1 MSVGI
6 GITTRNRPECLEA
19 SLRHFKEFG
28 YGDKIVVLDDN
39 SELRQVNKIVAESFG
54 INVIYKFSNS
64 RLGIAKA
71 KNACLWELRDCEHVF
86 LFDDDAWPQRHN
98 WAETWIKINEAN
110 DIGHSMFNIT
120 SDAELEL
127 NPAFRAV
134 VIPIEEIGAD
144 GTKMVAFSNC
154 FGVMLYF
161 NRKCLDAL
169 GGFISDAPHLYGY
182 EHAHISERAG
192 SAGFTQGHKYITP
205 SIASELIYSIDISY
219 FMLKIRPYFD
229 VHWIDNFR
237 SSVTLQESSQAEKN
251 SAIMNMKEIH
261 FPLVDPLEQAI
272 VVEPLE
278 QVVEVEPLEQ
288 AVAIEPLGQRKEM
301 FEMTILVPSRG
312 RPENIIRLM
321 DAWSTTT
328 TRDTRLLV
336 LVDDDDPK
344 LNEYLAIPNIDIQVG
359 PRLRIGGTLNAVA
372 PIEATKCFAIGFMG
386 DDHLPRTNGWDDRFL
401 TALDGVGVGVTWGN
415 DLYHG
420 ANLPTAV
427 VMTSNIVTTLG
438 YFVMPGGI
446 HLFLD
451 NFWLAIGRG
460 IDSAHYLDDVII
472 EHIHPYFGKAEYDET
487 YTEANDVKVSTADE
501 TTFNNYVAN
510 QLQDDLQKLRN
521 LK

>member
-1 MSVGI
+1 MSIGI
-6 GITTRNRPECLEA
+6 GITTRNRPECLA
-19 SLRHFKEFG
+19 ACLRHFKEFG
-28 YGDKIVVLDDN
+28 YGDKIVVIDDN

-64 RLGIAKA
+64 RLGISKA

-86 LFDDDAWPQRHN
+86 LFDDDTWPQSYN
-98 WAETWIKINEAN
+98 WAETWININKTN
-110 DIGHSMFNIT
+110 GVGHSMFNVT

-134 VIPIEEIGAD
+134 VRPITEIGTD
-144 GTKMVAFSNC
+144 KTKMVSFSNC

-169 GGFISDAPHLYGY
+169 GGFISDTPHLYGY
-182 EHAHISERAG
+182 EHAQISERAHA
-192 SAGFTQGHKYITP
+192 AGFTQGHKYLTP
-205 SIASELIYSIDISY
+205 SIASELIYSIDITY
-219 FMLKIRPYFD
+219 CMLKITPYFD
-229 VHWIDNFR
+229 VHWIGNFR
-237 SSVTLQESSQAEKN
+237 SSVTLEESSQADKN
-251 SAIMNMKEIH
+251 SVIMSIKEIH
-261 FPLVDPLEQAI
+261 SPLVDPLEQVL

-278 QVVEVEPLEQ
+278 
-288 AVAIEPLGQRKEM
+288 QRKEM

-321 DAWSTTT
+321 DAWNTTT
-328 TRDTRLLV
+328 TRNTRLLV

-372 PIEATKCFAIGFMG
+372 PIEAAKCFAIGFMG
-386 DDHLPRTNGWDDRFL
+386 DDHLPRTSGWDDRFL
-401 TALDGVGVGVTWGN
+401 TALKEVGVGVTWGN

-472 EHIHPYFGKAEYDET
+472 EHIHPYFGKAEFDKT
-487 YTEANDVKVSTADE
+487 YTEANDVKVSSADE
-501 TTFNNYVAN
+501 ITFNNYVAT
-510 QLQDDLQKLRN
+510 QLQDDLEKLRTI
-521 LK
+521 K

>member
-1 MSVGI
+1 MSIGI

-19 SLRHFKEFG
+19 CLRHFKEFG
-28 YGDKIVVLDDN
+28 YGDKIIVIDDN
-39 SELRQVNKIVAESFG
+39 SELRQVNKIIAESFE

-64 RLGIAKA
+64 RLGVSKA

-110 DIGHSMFNIT
+110 DVGHSMFNVT
-120 SDAELEL
+120 SDAELGL

-134 VIPIEEIGAD
+134 VNPIEEIGANE
-144 GTKMVAFSNC
+144 TKMVSFSNC

-161 NRKCLDAL
+161 SRKCLDAL
-169 GGFISDAPHLYGY
+169 GGYVSDAPHLYGY
-182 EHAHISERAG
+182 EHAQISERAHT
-192 SAGFTQGHKYITP
+192 AGFTQGHQYLTP

-219 FMLKIRPYFD
+219 CMLKITPYFD
-229 VHWIDNFR
+229 VAWIGNFR

-251 SAIMNMKEIH
+251 SVIMDMKEIYS
-261 FPLVDPLEQAI
+261 PLTDPFEQRIEIA
-272 VVEPLE
+272 EPLE
-278 QVVEVEPLEQ
+278 QR
-288 AVAIEPLGQRKEM
+288 IEM

-328 TRDTRLLV
+328 TRNTRLLV
-336 LVDDDDPK
+336 LVDDDDTK
-344 LNEYLAIPNIDIQVG
+344 LEEYLAIPNVDIQVG
-359 PRLRIGGTLNAVA
+359 PRLRIGGTLNVVA

-386 DDHLPRTNGWDDRFL
+386 DDHLPRTKGWDDRFL
-401 TALDGVGVGVTWGN
+401 TALKEARVGVAWGN

-460 IDSAHYLDDVII
+460 VDSAHYFDDVII

-487 YTEANDVKVSTADE
+487 YTEANDIKVSNADE

-510 QLQDDLQKLRN
+510 QLQNDLQKLRT

>member
-1 MSVGI
+1 MSIGI

-19 SLRHFKEFG
+19 CLRHFKEFG
-28 YGDKIVVLDDN
+28 YGDKIVVIDDN
-39 SELRQVNKIVAESFG
+39 SELWQINKIVVESFG
-54 INVIYKFSNS
+54 INVVYKLSNS
-64 RLGIAKA
+64 RLGISKA

-110 DIGHSMFNIT
+110 DIGHSMFNVT

-134 VIPIEEIGAD
+134 VQPIEKIG
-144 GTKMVAFSNC
+144 TNRTNMVSFSNC

-161 NRKCLDAL
+161 NRKCLDVL
-169 GGFISDAPHLYGY
+169 GGFISDTPYLYGY
-182 EHAHISERAG
+182 EHAQISERAHT
-192 SAGFTQGHKYITP
+192 AGFTQGHKYLTP
-205 SIASELIYSIDISY
+205 SIASELIYSIDITHC
-219 FMLKIRPYFD
+219 MLKIAPHFD
-229 VHWIDNFR
+229 VDWIDNFR
-237 SSVTLQESSQAEKN
+237 SSVTLEESSQAEKN
-251 SAIMNMKEIH
+251 SVIMGMKEIH
-261 FPLVDPLEQAI
+261 SPLVNPFEQRIEIA
-272 VVEPLE
+272 EPLE
-278 QVVEVEPLEQ
+278 QE
-288 AVAIEPLGQRKEM
+288 IEM

-312 RPENIIRLM
+312 RPENVIRLM

-328 TRDTRLLV
+328 TRNTRLLV

-344 LNEYLAIPNIDIQVG
+344 LDEYLAIPNIDIQVG

-386 DDHLPRTNGWDDRFL
+386 DDHLPRTKGWDDRFL
-401 TALDGVGVGVTWGN
+401 TELKETRVGVTWGN

-427 VMTSNIVTTLG
+427 VMTSNIVTALG

-460 IDSAHYLDDVII
+460 IESTHYLDDVII

-487 YTEANDVKVSTADE
+487 YIEANDVKVSNADE
-501 TTFNNYVAN
+501 ITFNNYVAT
-510 QLQDDLQKLRN
+510 QLQNDLQKLRT

>member
-1 MSVGI
+1 MSIGI
-6 GITTRNRPECLEA
+6 GITTRNRPECLEVC
-19 SLRHFKEFG
+19 LRHFKEFG
-28 YGDKIVVLDDN
+28 YGDKIVVIDDN
-39 SELRQVNKIVAESFG
+39 SELWQVNKIVAESFG
-54 INVIYKFSNS
+54 INVIYKLSDS
-64 RLGIAKA
+64 RLGISKA

-110 DIGHSMFNIT
+110 DVGHSMFNVT
-120 SDAELEL
+120 AEAELEL

-134 VIPIEEIGAD
+134 VQPIEEIGAD
-144 GTKMVAFSNC
+144 EMKMVAFSNC

-161 NRKCLDAL
+161 NRKCLDAI
-169 GGFISDAPHLYGY
+169 GGFISDTPHLYGY
-182 EHAHISERAG
+182 EHAQISERAG
-192 SAGFTQGHKYITP
+192 SAGFTQGHKYLTP
-205 SIASELIYSIDISY
+205 SIASELIYSIDITYS
-219 FMLKIRPYFD
+219 MLKIPPYFD
-229 VHWIDNFR
+229 ARWIGNFR
-237 SSVTLQESSQAEKN
+237 SSVTLEESSQAEKN
-251 SAIMNMKEIH
+251 SGIMNIKEIH
-261 FPLVDPLEQAI
+261 SPLVDPFDPLVQAAP
-272 VVEPLE
+272 VET
-278 QVVEVEPLEQ
+278 VE
-288 AVAIEPLGQRKEM
+288 QRKEM
-301 FEMTILVPSRG
+301 LGMTILVPSRG

-328 TRDTRLLV
+328 TRNTRLLV

-372 PIEATKCFAIGFMG
+372 PIEAAKCFAIGFMG
-386 DDHLPRTNGWDDRFL
+386 DDHLPRTKGWDDRFL

-487 YTEANDVKVSTADE
+487 YTEANDVKVSNADE